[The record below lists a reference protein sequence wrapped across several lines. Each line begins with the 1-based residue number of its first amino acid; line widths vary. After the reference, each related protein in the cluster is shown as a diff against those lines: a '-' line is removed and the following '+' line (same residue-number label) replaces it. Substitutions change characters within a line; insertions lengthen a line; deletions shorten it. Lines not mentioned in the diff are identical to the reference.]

1 MVVERGTKIHRR
13 RGTMQRNSRRTAT
26 GRELSAMRKLSVD
39 QLMQIIGD
47 CGLIEAV
54 DDLVQEAGDDEALGD
69 FCRDATRMEVKH
81 FVFINLA
88 GGGAVGA
95 TNVVGKNFETGHG
108 VRFGIV

>member
-39 QLMQIIGD
+39 QPIQIIGD

-54 DDLVQEAGDDEALGD
+54 DDFVQKTGDDETLGD
-69 FCRDATRMEVKH
+69 FCRDATGMEIKH
-81 FVFINLA
+81 FLFVDLA
-88 GGGAVGA
+88 GGGTVGA
-95 TNVVGKNFETGHG
+95 TDVV
-108 VRFGIV
+108 RQ